1 MNYEYLLSRNTPA
14 GLLNLLGVG
23 DIAISEGILFR
34 SLKMAVKKEEGCVS
48 LSSVNVSDQLVMCF
62 LSIVNN
68 ASGDN
73 NKDNKMIEVMAIMMI
88 AAIMIYH
95 YMI

>member
-1 MNYEYLLSRNTPA
+1 MSYEYLLSRNTPA

-23 DIAISEGILFR
+23 DIAISEGNLFR
-34 SLKMAVKKEEGCVS
+34 SLKMAVKKEEGGVS
-48 LSSVNVSDQLVMCF
+48 LSSVNISDQLVMCF

-73 NKDNKMIEVMAIMMI
+73 NKDNKMIELMAIMMI
-88 AAIMIYH
+88 VAIMIYH

>member
-1 MNYEYLLSRNTPA
+1 MSYEYLLSRNTPA

-23 DIAISEGILFR
+23 DIAISEGNLFR
-34 SLKMAVKKEEGCVS
+34 SLKMTVKKEEGCVS